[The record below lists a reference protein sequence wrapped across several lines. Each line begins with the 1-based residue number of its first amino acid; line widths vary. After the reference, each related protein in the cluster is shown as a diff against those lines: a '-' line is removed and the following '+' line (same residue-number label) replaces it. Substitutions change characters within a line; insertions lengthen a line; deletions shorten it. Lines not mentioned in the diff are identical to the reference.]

1 MIKHVALMKFRSDVP
16 RADLIDR
23 YEREHVPLVRSLL
36 PFFSDYRRNY
46 VADHPMVP
54 RGRGQRDPA
63 QPDFDVAT
71 QLWYQDPKQ
80 LIALSQA
87 LGDPAIEAAILE
99 SEARLFDQS
108 TMTILECD
116 EHATPAAYLQP
127 RRAGYSERP
136 SIKLMGLIR
145 KKAGMTREAFIDR
158 YENGHCPL
166 ALSVLTK
173 DGMPT
178 FAKYCRTY
186 PVAAPRFAIA
196 SEKLSPSAPTIDAI
210 TEAWF
215 WTEAD
220 FQHFLTQR
228 ADPHVA
234 ATIADDEA
242 ELFDPSSIAIYF
254 VDENL

>member
-54 RGRGQRDPA
+54 RGRDQRDPR

-80 LIALSQA
+80 LIALGQA

-116 EHATPAAYLQP
+116 EYATPAAYLQP
-127 RRAGYSERP
+127 RRAGYSGRP
-136 SIKLMGLIR
+136 RIKLMGLIC

-178 FAKYCRTY
+178 FAEYCRTY
-186 PVAAPRFAIA
+186 PVAAPRFAMA
-196 SEKLSPSAPTIDAI
+196 SEKLSPSAPTIDVI

-220 FQHFLTQR
+220 FQHFLAQR
-228 ADPHVA
+228 ADPNVDA
-234 ATIADDEA
+234 ALSRDEA
-242 ELFDPSSIAIYF
+242 EVFDRASITMYF
-254 VDENL
+254 LDERI